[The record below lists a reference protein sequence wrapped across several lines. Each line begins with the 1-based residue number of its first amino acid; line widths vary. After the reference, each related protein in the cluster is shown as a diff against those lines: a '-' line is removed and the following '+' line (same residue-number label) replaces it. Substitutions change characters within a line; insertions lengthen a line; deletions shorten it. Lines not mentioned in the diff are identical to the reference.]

1 MAVCGAYSIRP
12 YPDGRKFIGVEVHF
26 YPEKKKIAIFSGI
39 RVGAYCIRPTNDH
52 GSDRMSGKTGVFGVR
67 FYLMQKKIAIFL
79 GIRVGAYCIRPTDDH
94 GSDRMS
100 GKTDVFG
107 FVFI

>member
-12 YPDGRKFIGVEVHF
+12 YPDGRNSIHFFAHSASGVAVCGAYSIRPYPEGRKFIGVEVHF
-26 YPEKKKIAIFSGI
+26 YPEKKKIAIF
-39 RVGAYCIRPTNDH
+39 P
-52 GSDRMSGKTGVFGVR
+52 
-67 FYLMQKKIAIFL
+67 

-100 GKTDVFG
+100 GKTGVFG
-107 FVFI
+107 IRF